1 MSGTLANTTVGDIV
15 ASDFRAAGVFERYG
29 IDFCCGGRQSL
40 GEACR
45 AADANPEAVI
55 RDLEALPGVVD
66 KEDGMATWSASSL
79 IEYIESTHHAYVREA
94 IPRIGAFLEKLVEV
108 HGARHPELAFTA
120 AAFQRLGAEL
130 MQHMRKEER
139 VLFPFIRDLDEHLK
153 SHLCSTL
160 MSPFGSVENPI
171 RMMEHEH
178 REAGEEL
185 STIRELTGGFVT
197 PADGCT
203 TYRVCMSE
211 LEAFERDLHRHVH
224 LENNVLFPKA
234 VALEE
239 QQRH

>member
-1 MSGTLANTTVGDIV
+1 MSETLANTTVGDIV

-45 AADANPEAVI
+45 AAAANPEAVI
-55 RDLEALPGVVD
+55 RDLEELTAVAGKD
-66 KEDGMATWSASSL
+66 DDMATWSASLL
-79 IEYIESTHHAYVREA
+79 IEYIESTHHTYVRAA
-94 IPRIGAFLEKLVEV
+94 IPRIGAFIEKLVEV
-108 HGARHPELAFTA
+108 HGSRHPELAFLS
-120 AAFQRLGAEL
+120 AAFRRLAADL
-130 MQHMRKEER
+130 IQHMRKEEQ
-139 VLFPFIRDLDEHLK
+139 VLFPFIRDLEEHQN

-178 REAGEEL
+178 RDAGDEL
-185 STIRELTGGFVT
+185 ATIRELTGGFVP

-203 TYRVCMSE
+203 TYSVCMSE
-211 LEAFERDLHRHVH
+211 LKAFERDLHRHIHV
-224 LENNVLFPKA
+224 ENNLLFPKA

>member
-153 SHLCSTL
+153 AHLCSTL

-185 STIRELTGGFVT
+185 ATIRELTGGFVT